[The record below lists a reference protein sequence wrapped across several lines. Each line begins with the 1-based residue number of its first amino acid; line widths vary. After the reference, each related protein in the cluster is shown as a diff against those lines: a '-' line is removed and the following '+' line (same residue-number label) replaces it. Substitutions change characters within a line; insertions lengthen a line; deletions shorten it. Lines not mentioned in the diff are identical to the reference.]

1 MENVDVRAEKR
12 RQLIDVMTRMG
23 FPSCLGEAVADNL
36 RTEKPMSRMIGYLLS
51 AQPRNGEDI
60 VDEMLAIMSDRDRW
74 IQKKEAEYYNQKYNE
89 YLNRYREE

>member
-1 MENVDVRAEKR
+1 MDVRDEKR

-23 FPSCLGEAVADNL
+23 YPSCLGEAVADNL

-51 AQPRNGEDI
+51 AQSRNEEDI

-89 YLNRYREE
+89 YLNSPRGEE

>member
-51 AQPRNGEDI
+51 AQPRNEEDI

>member
-1 MENVDVRAEKR
+1 M
-12 RQLIDVMTRMG
+12 
-23 FPSCLGEAVADNL
+23 GEAVADNL

-51 AQPRNGEDI
+51 AQPRNEEDI

>member
-1 MENVDVRAEKR
+1 MDVRAEKR

-36 RTEKPMSRMIGYLLS
+36 RTEKPMSRMIGYLLPS
-51 AQPRNGEDI
+51 GPRSEEEI

-74 IQKKEAEYYNQKYNE
+74 VQKKEAEYANQKYNE
-89 YLNRYREE
+89 YLNRRREED